1 MNASPN
7 LKLCSGRSKPSS
19 FRSAFLGSALGV
31 ALFSFAARAVLP
43 PPTPDGGYA
52 GENTAEGEN
61 ALISVNIGTTT
72 GVRNTAIGFHAL
84 TSDNS
89 GHDNTATG
97 HNALSSNTSGI
108 SNTADGVSALAHN
121 DIGEDNTATG
131 ISALEQNTGGSFNT
145 ATGASALNEN
155 TSGSDNTADGLN
167 ALFFNTTGH
176 DNTAVGVNAL
186 LNNNGSNN
194 VAIGVK
200 AGSNL
205 TNGSNNI
212 HIGANVLGIQGE
224 ANKIRIGKQGTQNGT
239 FIAGIAGVSVAGSPV
254 VVNSNGKLGVGSTSS
269 ARFKEAVKPMDKT
282 SEAILALKPVTF
294 RYKEEIDPDGI
305 PQFGLVA
312 EEVEKV
318 EPQLVTRDE
327 EGKPVTVRYDAV
339 NAMLLNEFLKEHR
352 RMQGVEKDLRA
363 TIAQQK
369 KQIEALTAGL
379 QKVKARLESS
389 QTAARLASDE

>member
-1 MNASPN
+1 V
-7 LKLCSGRSKPSS
+7 
-19 FRSAFLGSALGV
+19 LGV
-31 ALFSFAARAVLP
+31 ALFSFAARAALP

-84 TSDNS
+84 TLDNS

-121 DIGEDNTATG
+121 DIGADNTATG

-205 TNGSNNI
+205 TSGSNNI
-212 HIGANVLGIQGE
+212 HIGANVLGSPSE

-239 FIAGIAGVSVAGSPV
+239 FIAGIAGVPVTGSPV
-254 VVNSNGKLGVGSTSS
+254 VVGSNGKLGVGSTSS
-269 ARFKEAVKPMDKT
+269 ARFKEAVKPMDKM
-282 SEAILALKPVTF
+282 SEAIMALKPVTF

-327 EGKPVTVRYDAV
+327 EGKPITVRYEAV

-363 TIAQQK
+363 TIAQQQ

-379 QKVKARLESS
+379 QNVRARLESS
-389 QTAARLASDE
+389 QTAARLASAE